1 MGMCQVTTDA
11 PQFLQEENSGG
22 HCYKGQSA
30 LCLPLQP
37 CPTSPLLSSHIT
49 VKPNTVS
56 GLLGFLHIATA
67 RSILLLLAVLG
78 NPYTSI
84 LEDPTFR
91 VLYLTPA
98 HPWEY

>member
-1 MGMCQVTTDA
+1 MCQITTDA

-22 HCYKGQSA
+22 HSYKGRSA

-37 CPTSPLLSSHIT
+37 CLTSPLLSSHIT

-56 GLLGFLHIATA
+56 GLLGFLHVAIA
-67 RSILLLLAVLG
+67 RSILLLLVVLA
-78 NPYTSI
+78 NPYTWI
-84 LEDPTFR
+84 LEDPFFR

-98 HPWEY
+98 HHRQKRG

>member
-1 MGMCQVTTDA
+1 MGMCQIATDA
-11 PQFLQEENSGG
+11 PQFPQEENSGG
-22 HCYKGQSA
+22 HCYKGRSA

-37 CPTSPLLSSHIT
+37 CLTSPLLSFLIT

-56 GLLGFLHIATA
+56 GLLGFLHVAIA

-78 NPYTSI
+78 NPYTWI
-84 LEDPTFR
+84 LEDPFFR

-98 HPWEY
+98 HHRQ